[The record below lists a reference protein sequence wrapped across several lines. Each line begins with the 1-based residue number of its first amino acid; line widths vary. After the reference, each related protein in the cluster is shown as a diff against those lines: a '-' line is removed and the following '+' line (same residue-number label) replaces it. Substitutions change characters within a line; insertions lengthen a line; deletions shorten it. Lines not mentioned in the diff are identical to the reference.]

1 VPNPIKRQEKE
12 QNQNMNEMRLINK
25 YLNLLEASLVGTL
38 YKDPPS
44 DPWAGTTY
52 NPALRSLG
60 RDWPALAQT
69 MIGSARMGNLRSACE
84 TSILD
89 GVPGDFIETGVWRG
103 GACIF
108 MKGIIEAYGER
119 ERRVFVADSFMGLPE
134 PDAQKYT
141 ADAGDTHHTHKQ
153 LAVSRKDV
161 EDNFKSYQLLDD
173 RVIFLEGWFKDTLH
187 RAPIEKLAVLRVDGD
202 MYESTIQA
210 MDALYAKLSPGGFL
224 IVDDYFLAP
233 CAQAINE
240 FRAKHG
246 INEIMLP
253 IDGMGIYWR
262 RNR

>member
-1 VPNPIKRQEKE
+1 
-12 QNQNMNEMRLINK
+12 MHLINK
-25 YLNLLEASLVGTL
+25 YLNLLEASLVGVL

-44 DPWAGTTY
+44 DPWAGPTY
-52 NPALRSLG
+52 NAAVRSLG

-69 MIGSARMGNLRSACE
+69 MIGSARMRNLRGACE
-84 TSILD
+84 ASILD
-89 GVPGDFIETGVWRG
+89 GIPGDFIETGVWRG

-134 PDAQKYT
+134 PDTQKYS
-141 ADAGDTHHTHKQ
+141 ADTGDMHHTYKQ
-153 LAVSRKDV
+153 LAVSRRDV

-210 MDALYAKLSPGGFL
+210 MDALYSKLSPGGFL

-233 CAQAINE
+233 CARAINE

-246 INEIMLP
+246 INEVILP
-253 IDGMGIYWR
+253 IDGMGVYWR